1 MVSLWALGAASISH
15 CLMSLNSSVNFFI
28 YAFTSSTFR
37 EVLRA
42 KVLRI
47 TPKPVLTWF
56 QSLNC
61 QRAETVTE
69 SEVEVNMAVKLQKQ
83 PLQTVCTPPKNE
95 GEKNTLL
102 QLHQIENE
110 KTIVTT
116 IPLQP

>member
-15 CLMSLNSSVNFFI
+15 CLMTLNSSVNFFV

-42 KVLRI
+42 KILRI

-61 QRAETVTE
+61 QRAETVE
-69 SEVEVNMAVKLQKQ
+69 AVEEVNMVQKQ
-83 PLQTVCTPPKNE
+83 PLKAISTCPQTE
-95 GEKNTLL
+95 GEDEAKDTLL
-102 QLHQIENE
+102 QLHQIEG
-110 KTIVTT
+110 KKTT
-116 IPLQP
+116 ILPKV